1 MRHLIPLAVLLL
13 VQIGA
18 AWAIGET
25 NVARPGAS
33 FATVETETAAACE
46 RLCADDTICMAWSF
60 RGSTCE
66 LKATVPAAIQETGAI
81 SGLSARA
88 PASMRTRI
96 AAPAPIIAPIVADEA
111 QAAPI
116 SAPRNDDE
124 VTMALLGGPEGAED
138 LRSRLGN

>member
-1 MRHLIPLAVLLL
+1 MRYLIPLAVLLL
-13 VQIGA
+13 AQIGA

-33 FATVETETAAACE
+33 FTTVETETAAACE

-66 LKATVPAAIQETGAI
+66 LKATVPAAVQETGAI

-96 AAPAPIIAPIVADEA
+96 AMPAPAPSVAPIIADEG

-116 SAPRNDDE
+116 SAPEDE
-124 VTMALLGGPEGAED
+124 VTMALLGGPEGDEG

>member
-1 MRHLIPLAVLLL
+1 MRYLIPLAIFLLA
-13 VQIGA
+13 QISA

-25 NVARPGAS
+25 NVARPGGS
-33 FATVETETAAACE
+33 FRTIQTETAAACE

-66 LKATVPAAIQETGAI
+66 LKATVPAPIQETGAI

-96 AAPAPIIAPIVADEA
+96 AVPAPIVAPVIADEA
-111 QAAPI
+111 QAA
-116 SAPRNDDE
+116 SAPENE
-124 VTMALLGGPEGAED
+124 VTMALLGGPEDEEG